1 MENIPVVDEFVE
13 KINPPKKWPKIVKTI
28 LVIVLITA
36 MSAAGAAYFYRLYHI
51 DNVYPG
57 IYLGNYDLGGMK
69 KEELKNFVENLNSRL
84 IREELNYYLAEN
96 DKQQDFKVETILARG
111 EDSVP
116 LLTFYTDEFVD
127 KVFRYG
133 REKDNWQ
140 KYILPIGLLIKN
152 KYTEFDLKFDEESFK
167 DNLRQV
173 LGKAEDQAH
182 DANVKITSLIP
193 LRYEIIPEKVGQ
205 VFDYEKIVT
214 DTRNNLK
221 ILELSPIQIQR
232 HQFFPQVLQKDLY
245 DVTEQL
251 ERVVVCGDLTF
262 KYDAP
267 TGQRDTFILRIGE
280 ISDWLTAKKNND
292 GKVYFSLNDENF
304 SIYLKSL
311 KEIIDI
317 PVQNPKFN
325 LVNGKVREFKEQ
337 KPGLSLNIEA
347 TKEAVREYFEKGG
360 CFGRDSHSVDLV
372 TEKVESDIKLKEVND
387 LGITGLFGSGTST
400 FYDSHTNRIK
410 NIAHAVE
417 LLNGVLIPP
426 GEVFSAI
433 KYAGPFTAENGYL
446 PEEIIKGDRI
456 IKEVGGGMCQ
466 IGTTLF
472 RMAMNSGMDITERY
486 NHSLVVS
493 YYADPV
499 NKNPGTD
506 AALYDPFLDLKFKN
520 DTDGYLLL
528 QTKID
533 YKKQILTF
541 SLWGK
546 LDGRYGSYTSPLVS
560 RWIPAGEPKEVI
572 SEELAPGETKCQNAF
587 RGAVSSFTYTRFTS
601 SSDKI
606 ERVFTSNYRSLPKLC
621 LVGPA
626 LITSTPSLD
635 KDEILPLEEE
645 KKETEVKPEELF
657 LD

>member
-1 MENIPVVDEFVE
+1 MENIPVVDEFID
-13 KINPPKKWPKIVKTI
+13 KINPPPKWPRI
-28 LVIVLITA
+28 LLLTAGIVLFAVVSI
-36 MSAAGAAYFYRLYHI
+36 AGTVYFYQRYYA
-51 DNVYPG
+51 NRVYPG
-57 IYLGNYDLGGMK
+57 VYLGKYYLGGMEK
-69 KEELKNFVENLNSRL
+69 GELRDFVENLNSRL
-84 IREELNYYLAEN
+84 MKEELNYYLIE
-96 DKQQDFKVETILARG
+96 DGKQQDFKVETILARG
-111 EDSVP
+111 EDSAP
-116 LLTFYTDEFVD
+116 LLTLYTDEFVE
-127 KVFRYG
+127 KVFHYG
-133 REKDNWQ
+133 REKESWQ
-140 KYILPIGLLIKN
+140 KYFLPFSLILKN
-152 KYTEFDLKFDEESFK
+152 KYTNFDLRLDEQNFK

-173 LGKAEDQAH
+173 LEKSEDKAH

-205 VFDYEKIVT
+205 VFDYEKIIT
-214 DTRNNLK
+214 DTKNNLQV
-221 ILELSPIQIQR
+221 LELSSIQIQR
-232 HQFFPQVLQKDLY
+232 HQFYPQVLQNDLSN
-245 DVTEQL
+245 VTEQL
-251 ERVVVCGDLTF
+251 ERLVLCGDLLF
-262 KYDAP
+262 KYAAP
-267 TGQRDTFILRIGE
+267 VGQKDTFIVRIGE
-280 ISDWLTAKKNND
+280 IMDWITAKRSD
-292 GKVYFSLNDENF
+292 SGEVYFFLNEEKF

-311 KEIIDI
+311 KEIIDV
-317 PVQNPKFN
+317 PVQNPKFS

-337 KPGLSLNIEA
+337 KPGLSLNLEE
-347 TKEAVREYFEKGG
+347 TKEMARKYFEQDA
-360 CFGRDSHSVDLV
+360 CFGRENNNLNLV
-372 TEKVESDIKLKEVND
+372 MDKVESDIKLKEVND
-387 LGITGLFGSGTST
+387 MGITGLFGTGTST

-433 KYAGPFTAENGYL
+433 KYAGPFTLENGYL

-472 RMAMNSGMDITERY
+472 RMAMNAGMDITQRH

-528 QTKID
+528 QTNID
-533 YKKQILTF
+533 YKKQMLTF

-546 LDGRYGSYTSPLVS
+546 VDGRYGHYTPPLVS
-560 RWIPAGEPKEVI
+560 RWIPAGEPQEVL
-572 SEELAPGETKCQNAF
+572 SPELKPGEVKCQNAF
-587 RGAVSSFTYTRFTS
+587 RGAISSFTYTRFTS
-601 SSDKI
+601 SSEKI
-606 ERVFTSNYRSLPKLC
+606 ERVFTSNYRPLPKLC

-626 LITSTPSLD
+626 LPTSTPSSSM
-635 KDEILPLEEE
+635 EIKPSEAVV
-645 KKETEVKPEELF
+645 ETQPEELN